1 MFLNTN
7 AALFTNDTLSGPID
21 PKVIVRPSIP
31 FAPRGWI
38 ELFVSNSRNQNRL
51 INPCRITAC
60 AAKVVI
66 VISEV
71 KVFEFYYQCHKNY
84 ALR

>member
-1 MFLNTN
+1 MRLRRIRLTN
-7 AALFTNDTLSGPID
+7 AALFTNDTMSGPIPAKD
-21 PKVIVRPSIP
+21 SLRPSIP
-31 FAPRGWI
+31 FARRGWI

-66 VISEV
+66 VIGEV
-71 KVFEFYYQCHKNY
+71 KVVEF
-84 ALR
+84 

>member
-1 MFLNTN
+1 MKIQHAIRLTD
-7 AALFTNDTLSGPID
+7 AALFTNDTMSGPID
-21 PKVIVRPSIP
+21 GKDILRPSIP
-31 FAPRGWI
+31 FARRGWI
-38 ELFVSNSRNQNRL
+38 ELFVNNSRNQNRL

-71 KVFEFYYQCHKNY
+71 KVVEF
-84 ALR
+84 